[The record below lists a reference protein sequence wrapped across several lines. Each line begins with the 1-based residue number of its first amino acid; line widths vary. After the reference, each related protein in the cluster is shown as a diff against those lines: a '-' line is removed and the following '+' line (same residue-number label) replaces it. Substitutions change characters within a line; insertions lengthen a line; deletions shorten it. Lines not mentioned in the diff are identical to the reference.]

1 MLPSTVLQ
9 DIEQLPPAAQS
20 QIIDFIEFLKTRYPA
35 SPSVTQPIEQ
45 TFGVIHVQKR
55 VSLEQMDE
63 AIRQGGAS

>member
-1 MLPSTVLQ
+1 MLPLTVLQ

-20 QIIDFIEFLKTRYPA
+20 QVIDFIEFLKSRYAASASAAPA
-35 SPSVTQPIEQ
+35 IEQ